1 MNRPLPVVLQIKA
14 WKHAN
19 AVFHLDMIPS
29 KVLYF
34 FFLTSCPQICC
45 AEKAPRDDD
54 SEDPFVIAQ
63 GSPGNQWT
71 FQTSPGDGPLLA
83 RTIASYVN
91 RIVDEREE
99 ARQAERELAKEQK
112 HQEVALKAQKAYVA
126 RVRAARAGDKDTEG
140 ISRKPQSYPEISCS
154 PSILSPGGDSFLSPT
169 TA

>member
-1 MNRPLPVVLQIKA
+1 M
-14 WKHAN
+14 
-19 AVFHLDMIPS
+19 
-29 KVLYF
+29 
-34 FFLTSCPQICC
+34 
-45 AEKAPRDDD
+45 
-54 SEDPFVIAQ
+54 
-63 GSPGNQWT
+63 
-71 FQTSPGDGPLLA
+71 LA